1 MLKKA
6 IYCALLLA
14 FIATPLQSVFAVS
27 TPYRFTGQELDP
39 TGLYY
44 YGQRYYNPNVGRFTQ
59 PDPVQ
64 FNLTNPQKL
73 KQQTGQNLEQILSN
87 PQNLNPYSYVQ
98 NNPVKYVDP
107 KGEFVIPAALLLA
120 GYVFSGVFLSG
131 IQTAQSPTVNST
143 PQMIEEKSIGDLLP
157 GIKELPKSFRF
168 GLGLVAGFMIP
179 GKIGGNLANKVEGV
193 AEKSL
198 VKDGEKLITVYHGV
212 ANPEKY
218 KEILKN
224 GFNLVNGVWITKNI
238 SEALSFAARYIPEN
252 DLLITMQMPENIFK
266 GLIKEGLSDQQT
278 STIYHILNQGA
289 EVINK
294 YIIK

>member
-1 MLKKA
+1 MFMLKKA

-120 GYVFSGVFLSG
+120 GYVFSGVFLRPEPRV
-131 IQTAQSPTVNST
+131 T
-143 PQMIEEKSIGDLLP
+143 LLP
-157 GIKELPKSFRF
+157 LLVRAFFRVRWP
-168 GLGLVAGFMIP
+168 LT
-179 GKIGGNLANKVEGV
+179 
-193 AEKSL
+193 
-198 VKDGEKLITVYHGV
+198 VKFLI
-212 ANPEKY
+212 
-218 KEILKN
+218 
-224 GFNLVNGVWITKNI
+224 
-238 SEALSFAARYIPEN
+238 
-252 DLLITMQMPENIFK
+252 
-266 GLIKEGLSDQQT
+266 
-278 STIYHILNQGA
+278 
-289 EVINK
+289 
-294 YIIK
+294 